1 VTFPAVSPAAALITP
16 SSWAYFAQR
25 AVTGTWLDRAGL
37 PLHGVTLTWDLTAD
51 TLTGTIEPAIAMA
64 PAADGRPVID
74 EWSTLLYAVA
84 DGTIRWGGIVT
95 QSDLTGPAWQ
105 VTATGFRGYPPGIP
119 YLGPVYK
126 QVNIDP
132 LDVIRALWAHLQS
145 YPSGNLHVTVDAAA
159 HSAVKV
165 GTTATPYELDPWNA
179 VDIGSEIATMC
190 GVIPAEM
197 SETHA
202 FTPDGEGVTHALAFG
217 VPRLG
222 RRRDDL
228 RFAEDENI
236 AAVIP
241 LARDGTAYANAVTGI
256 GSGTGSA
263 APQVTQAIDD
273 GRLRRVAV
281 WQDQHITS
289 TDVLK
294 PLVAR
299 VLAAKQ
305 QMGGAASIVL
315 TNHPN
320 APLGS
325 VGVGDDILVQFAG
338 GWDAGQAIWHRVT
351 AISLAPETGLTTL
364 STARSDSFS
373 YTPTS

>member
-16 SSWAYFAQR
+16 SSWVYYAQR
-25 AVTGTWLDRAGL
+25 AVTGAWLDRAGL
-37 PLHGVTLTWDLTAD
+37 PLSGVSITWDLAAD
-51 TLTGTIEPAIAMA
+51 ALTGTIDPAIAMA
-64 PAADGRPVID
+64 TAIDGRPVLD

-84 DGTIRWGGIVT
+84 DGAIRWGGILT
-95 QSDLTGPAWQ
+95 HSDSTGPAWQ
-105 VTATGFRGYPPGIP
+105 VQAVGFRGYPPGMP

-145 YPSGNLHVTVDAAA
+145 YPAGNLHVTVDSST
-159 HSAVKV
+159 HSAVRV

-179 VDIGSEIATMC
+179 VDVGSEISTMLA
-190 GVIPAEM
+190 VIPAEM
-197 SETHA
+197 TESHA
-202 FTPDGEGVTHALAFG
+202 FAGGGETVTHTLSFS
-217 VPRLG
+217 VPRAG

-228 RFAEDENI
+228 RFAEDENV

-241 LARDGTAYANAVTGI
+241 LARDGTAYANGI
-256 GSGTGSA
+256 TAIGTGTGSA
-263 APQVTQAIDD
+263 APQVNLSVDD

-281 WQDQHITS
+281 YQDQHVT
-289 TDVLK
+289 TTGVLK
-294 PLVAR
+294 PLAQR

-305 QMGGAASIVL
+305 NMGGAAAVVI

-325 VGVGDDILVQFAG
+325 VAVGDDILVQFVS
-338 GWDAGQAIWHRVT
+338 GWAAGQAIWHRVT
-351 AISLAPETGLTTL
+351 AVTLEPQTGLTTL
-364 STARSDSFS
+364 TTARSDSFS
-373 YTPTS
+373 YTPTA